1 MKNLRFYQCLAA
13 LCCLCAFLSMTA
25 SVVYSCV
32 LSRDTMYSGFLLYSR
47 TEHLGV
53 GAERYGEYAQ
63 GITEYLAGHGDL
75 VLVPGEDGVSRPAFG
90 EKENLHME
98 DVRQLIRLLSA
109 VRLGTGALFLGLAA
123 FLYLKARKA
132 GPSLLRGAALGAG
145 LWLLLGAGLT
155 AAALSGFDSFFIG
168 FHRLF
173 FDNNLWLLNPATDLL
188 IRVCPQSMF
197 AHMGARVGVISLA
210 GIIAVSAAATAL
222 TFIWPKRKEDD
233 TWNNRDM
240 RRASAQ
246 KRITFGKTGMR

>member
-1 MKNLRFYQCLAA
+1 MKNLRFYQALAA
-13 LCCLCAFLSMTA
+13 LCCFCALLSMTA

-32 LSRDTMYSGFLLYSR
+32 LSRDTMYSGFLIYSR

-53 GAERYGEYAQ
+53 GAERYGDYAQ
-63 GITEYLAGHGDL
+63 GITGYLAGKGDK

-123 FLYLKARKA
+123 FLCFKARKA
-132 GPSLLRGAALGAG
+132 GKALLRGAALGAG

-155 AAALSGFDSFFIG
+155 VLALSRFDSFFIG

-173 FDNNLWLLNPATDLL
+173 FDNNLWLLNPQTDLL
-188 IRVCPQSMF
+188 IALMPTPFFIWYGGEILKRLLP
-197 AHMGARVGVISLA
+197 
-210 GIIAVSAAATAL
+210 AAALAAVL
-222 TFIWPKRKEDD
+222 ILAVIILSRLPAKE
-233 TWNNRDM
+233 T
-240 RRASAQ
+240 
-246 KRITFGKTGMR
+246 KTK

>member
-1 MKNLRFYQCLAA
+1 MKNLRFYQCIAA

-32 LSRDTMYSGFLLYSR
+32 LSRDTMYSGFLLYSW

-53 GAERYGEYAQ
+53 GAERYGDYAR
-63 GITEYLAGHGDL
+63 GITEYLAGQGDK
-75 VLVPGEDGVSRPAFG
+75 VLVPGDGGAGRPAFG

-123 FLYLKARKA
+123 VLWLRVRKEWC
-132 GPSLLRGAALGAG
+132 GPALLRAAALGAG

-155 AAALSGFDSFFIG
+155 VLALSGFDSFFIG

-173 FDNNLWLLNPATDLL
+173 FHNNLWLLNPQTDLL
-188 IRVCPQSMF
+188 IALMPTPF
-197 AHMGARVGVISLA
+197 FIWYGGEILKKLLP
-210 GIIAVSAAATAL
+210 AAALAAVL
-222 TFIWPKRKEDD
+222 ILAVIILSRLPAKE
-233 TWNNRDM
+233 TKK
-240 RRASAQ
+240 Q
-246 KRITFGKTGMR
+246 

>member
-53 GAERYGEYAQ
+53 GAERYGDYAR
-63 GITEYLAGHGDL
+63 GITEYLAGQGDC
-75 VLVPGEDGVSRPAFG
+75 VLVPGEAGEKHPAFG

-123 FLYLKARKA
+123 VLYLKARNAGKA
-132 GPSLLRGAALGAG
+132 LLRGAALGAG

-155 AAALSGFDSFFIG
+155 VLALSGFDSFFIG
-168 FHRLF
+168 FHKLF
-173 FDNNLWLLNPATDLL
+173 FDNNLWLLNPQTDLL
-188 IRVCPQSMF
+188 IALMPPPFFIWYGGEILKRLLP
-197 AHMGARVGVISLA
+197 
-210 GIIAVSAAATAL
+210 AAALAAAL
-222 TFIWPKRKEDD
+222 ILAVIFLSRLPAKETKR
-233 TWNNRDM
+233 
-240 RRASAQ
+240 Q
-246 KRITFGKTGMR
+246 

>member
-1 MKNLRFYQCLAA
+1 
-13 LCCLCAFLSMTA
+13 MTA

-53 GAERYGEYAQ
+53 GAERYGDYAR
-63 GITEYLAGHGDL
+63 GITEYLAGQGEQ

-123 FLYLKARKA
+123 FLYLKAQKA
-132 GPSLLRGAALGAG
+132 GTALLRGAALGAG

-155 AAALSGFDSFFIG
+155 VLALSGFDSFFIG
-168 FHRLF
+168 FHKLF
-173 FDNNLWLLNPATDLL
+173 FDNNLWLLNPQTDLL
-188 IRVCPQSMF
+188 IALMPTPFFIWYGGEILKRLLP
-197 AHMGARVGVISLA
+197 
-210 GIIAVSAAATAL
+210 AAALAAVL
-222 TFIWPKRKEDD
+222 ILAVIILSRLPAKE
-233 TWNNRDM
+233 T
-240 RRASAQ
+240 
-246 KRITFGKTGMR
+246 KTK